1 MINFGVTDS
10 VGGRFGYLWATAD
23 VLSESVVVLGSG
35 WTEDRNELLA
45 LLHPSLRGEPVD
57 KINTGN
63 SEIIDRAVRRYSD
76 GELSAID
83 EIAVRQRSGSF
94 IESAWDA
101 LRVIPPGSPATY
113 TDLAARAGRPDA
125 VRAAAAA
132 CAYNAAALF
141 VPCHRVLRRDG
152 GLGGFRYGLDV
163 KRILRAHEGCPSGL
177 R

>member
-1 MINFGVTDS
+1 MINFGSTDS
-10 VGGRFGYLWATAD
+10 VAGRFGYLWSTAD
-23 VLSESVVVLGSG
+23 DHFASAVVLGSG
-35 WTEDRNELLA
+35 WTEDRSELFA
-45 LLHPSLRGEPVD
+45 LLHPTLRPESVD
-57 KINTGN
+57 TIKSAN
-63 SEIIDRAVRRYSD
+63 SPAVDHAVRRYSD

-83 EIAVRQRSGSF
+83 EIVVRQRSGPF

-113 TDLAARAGRPDA
+113 TDLAARAGRPEA

-152 GLGGFRYGLDV
+152 GLGGFRYGLEV
-163 KRILRAHEGCPSGL
+163 KRILRDHE